1 MLIVLLSNPDQPL
14 HWWRLERDGQIRDQG
29 CDTLAVLQE
38 RYPGERVRALLAD
51 GVNLVRAN
59 LPAQR
64 AAALRAA
71 LPYAL
76 EDQLSQDLDELHI
89 VMGPRRSD
97 GRISAAVVE
106 RQLLDDWLVRFADA
120 GLRLEA
126 ISPVTAVP
134 SAAVP
139 ASGLR
144 MQASPLPQ
152 DTRWLVSDSAAEAVL
167 LETGMLALWLRKRL
181 LELPEADRSVELA
194 GAQAAELAS
203 VLPTGVIVTRSE
215 TTLPL
220 PSVLMTADF
229 NLLSGPY
236 AVSMAPPPWRAMR
249 PALLALAAVLVLGIG
264 VLAAERIA
272 LEQQRTLL
280 QARID
285 RSFSD
290 ALPGEPMLDP
300 VMQFRQRL
308 GNVAGGDDQSGA
320 GQLLYALY
328 HAVAQQQGVEVKQV
342 RAGSDELEVD
352 LQVATFADLEQ
363 LRAAL
368 AATEGMSES
377 LLGADSDSGAV
388 TARLRIT
395 RSGS

>member
-76 EDQLSQDLDELHI
+76 EEQLSQDLDELHI

-97 GRISAAVVE
+97 GRVSAAVVE
-106 RQLLDDWLVRFADA
+106 RHLLDDWLARFADA

-126 ISPVTAVP
+126 LSPVTAVP
-134 SAAVP
+134 ASAVP

-144 MQASPLPQ
+144 VQASPLPQ

-167 LETGMLALWLRKRL
+167 LESGMLSLWLRKRL
-181 LELPEADRSVELA
+181 LEVPEPERRVELA

-203 VLPTGVIVTRSE
+203 MLPAEVAVTRSE
-215 TTLPL
+215 ATLPL
-220 PSVLMTADF
+220 PSVLLTTDF

-236 AVSMAPPPWRAMR
+236 AVSMAPPPWRTLR
-249 PALLALAAVLVLGIG
+249 PALVALAATLLLGVG
-264 VLAAERIA
+264 LLAAERIA
-272 LEQQRTLL
+272 LDQQRNLL

-308 GNVAGGDDQSGA
+308 GNVAGGDDRSGA